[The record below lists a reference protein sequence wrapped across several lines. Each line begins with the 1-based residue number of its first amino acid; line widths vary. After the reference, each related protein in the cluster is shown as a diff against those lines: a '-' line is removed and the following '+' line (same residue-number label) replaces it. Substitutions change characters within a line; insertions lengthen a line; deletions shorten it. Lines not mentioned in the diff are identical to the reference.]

1 MGQWRGTSRLMFRAW
16 VTLFCLV
23 GFVCAPPAAAD
34 ENGESALR
42 EVRLQ
47 LKWRH
52 QFQFA
57 GYYAAIEQGYYRDA
71 GLKVT
76 LLERNETHAPI
87 DQLIGGRVDFAVV
100 DTGALIYRSAG
111 VPLVALAAIFQ
122 SSPSALMTL
131 DDGSV
136 ESLTDLKGQRVMLS
150 GGYLNAELIAML
162 ANAGVAVD
170 EVELVPSNTSLSSLT
185 TKRVAAYNGYT
196 TNELYVLEQNNIPFK
211 VFHPIDY
218 GVDFYGDILLTTE
231 PIIQSDP
238 ELTRAFL
245 EASRRGWE
253 YAMLHPEEVVELILR
268 DYNTSNKTRE
278 HLLYEARMAKQLIL
292 PQVVPIGYM
301 NRERWE
307 HIESIFRAQG
317 LLSGDPELDEFIYRF
332 GEDKAL
338 REVLLNYRW
347 QLMLGFVLVVGAALL
362 LHTRRLKSEVAT
374 RTRQLNEAKQQAE
387 VEARTDYLTNL
398 PNRRH
403 FLECLTR
410 YLAQAERHHLPLSL
424 IMIDIDFFKKVNDR
438 YGHAAGDEALH
449 QVSLLLNR
457 FVRTGDLA
465 ARMGGEEFAIACLS
479 TCEREAEA
487 LAQRLREAVAEES
500 ISFDKHVF
508 RLTFSVGIA
517 VNEGGEDVQSLLRK
531 ADVALYRAK
540 AAGRNRVYRY
550 AGEPGN
556 SKSGQPDQ

>member
-1 MGQWRGTSRLMFRAW
+1 MPRIW
-16 VTLFCLV
+16 VTLICLM
-23 GFVCAPPAAAD
+23 GFVWGP
-34 ENGESALR
+34 SALANANDDTALR
-42 EVRLQ
+42 PVRVQ

-57 GYYAAIEQGYYRDA
+57 GYYAAIEQGYYQDA
-71 GLKVT
+71 GLDVR
-76 LLERNETHAPI
+76 LLERTTTHAPI

-131 DDGSV
+131 DDGSIK
-136 ESLTDLKGQRVMLS
+136 SLTDLKNKRVMLS
-150 GGYLNAELIAML
+150 GDYLNAELIAML

-170 EVELVPSNTSLSSLT
+170 EVELVPSDTSLSSLT
-185 TKRVAAYNGYT
+185 EKRVAAYNGYT
-196 TNELYVLEQNNIPFK
+196 TNEPYVLEENNIPFK
-211 VFHPIDY
+211 VFHPIEY

-231 PIIQSDP
+231 PFIQSDP
-238 ELTRAFL
+238 QLTHDFL
-245 EASRRGWE
+245 DATRRGWE
-253 YAMLHPEEVVELILR
+253 YAMLHPKAVVELILQE
-268 DYNTSNKTRE
+268 YNTTNKTRE
-278 HLLYEARMAKQLIL
+278 HLLYEAQMSKQLIL

-307 HIESIFRAQG
+307 HIEGIFRAQG
-317 LLSGDPELDEFIYRF
+317 LLSGDTDLDKFIYRI
-332 GEDKAL
+332 GDDKAL
-338 REVLLNYRW
+338 RELLLIYRW
-347 QLMLGFVLVVGAALL
+347 QLVLGFVLLIGVLLL
-362 LHTRRLKSEVAT
+362 LHTLRLKSEVAT
-374 RTRQLNEAKQQAE
+374 RTRQLSEAKRQAE

-410 YLAQAERHHLPLSL
+410 YLAQAERHNLPLAL

-449 QVSLLLNR
+449 RVSLLLKR
-457 FVRTGDLA
+457 FVRTGDMA

-479 TCEREAEA
+479 TREREAEA
-487 LAQRLREAVAEES
+487 LAQRLREAAADEP
-500 ISFDKHVF
+500 IDFDEQVI

-517 VNEGGEDVQSLLRK
+517 VNEKDEDVHSLLRK

-556 SKSGQPDQ
+556 SASGQPDQ